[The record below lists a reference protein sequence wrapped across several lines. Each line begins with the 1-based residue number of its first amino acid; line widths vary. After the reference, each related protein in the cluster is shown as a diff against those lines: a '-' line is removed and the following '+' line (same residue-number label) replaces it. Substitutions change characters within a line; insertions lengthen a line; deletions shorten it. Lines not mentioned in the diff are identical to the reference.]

1 MFVCV
6 CVCVFSVP
14 WINIIY
20 LELYLIFVPLEG
32 N

>member
-1 MFVCV
+1 MFMYV

-20 LELYLIFVPLEG
+20 LEFDFIFVPLEG